1 MNNSMSSAGDREF
14 QKSATNA
21 VRLGIL
27 FLLLYW
33 CFLIIAP
40 FIPLVLWGAIMAVAI
55 YPLHQKLT
63 AMTGGRNKLS
73 AVLLVLTGLA
83 VLITPVVMLSG
94 SIVENVQGWAA
105 DIESGSLQVP
115 PPNES
120 VQDWPVIG
128 EDVYS
133 AWRLASENLTA
144 AAERYAPQLEGLR
157 DAMVS
162 AAAGMGSGI
171 LHMILSLIIAGIFL
185 ASAEASAAGTRA
197 VVNRLVG
204 PRGPKLIALSE
215 ATVRSVAQGVLGVA
229 IIQTL
234 LSTIGLVV
242 AGVPAAGVWAFLV
255 LLVAI
260 IQLPP
265 ILILAPIIVYVYSV
279 ADPVMATVFAVWSV
293 LASSS
298 DIVLKPLLLGRGLDV
313 PMLVILIG
321 AIGGMIYAGI
331 VGLFVG
337 AVILVLGYELL
348 EFWIKDDEAVEK
360 AAEPDTA
367 SDAV

>member
-1 MNNSMSSAGDREF
+1 MNNPVPSSDSGAFEAT
-14 QKSATNA
+14 ATNA

-40 FIPLVLWGAIMAVAI
+40 FVPLVLWGAIIAVAV
-55 YPLHQKLT
+55 YPLHTKLT
-63 AMTGGRNKLS
+63 AKVGGRHKLS
-73 AVLLVLTGLA
+73 AVLLVLVGLA

-94 SIVENVQGWAA
+94 SIVESVQAWAA

-115 PPNES
+115 PPNER
-120 VQDWPVIG
+120 VQGWPIIG
-128 EDVYS
+128 EDLYS
-133 AWRLASENLTA
+133 AWRLASESLTA

-157 DAMVS
+157 DYMVS
-162 AAAGMGSGI
+162 AAAGAGRG
-171 LHMILSLIIAGIFL
+171 LVQMILSLIVAGIFL
-185 ASAEASAAGTRA
+185 VSAQASTAGTRA

-204 PRGPKLIALSE
+204 PRGAKFITLSE

-234 LSTIGLVV
+234 LSAIGLVV

-255 LLVAI
+255 LLLAI

-265 ILILAPIIVYVYSV
+265 ILILAPIIVYVFSY
-279 ADPVMATVFAVWSV
+279 ADPVMATVFAVWSILV
-293 LASSS
+293 SSS
-298 DIVLKPLLLGRGLDV
+298 DIVLKPMLLGRGLDV
-313 PMLVILIG
+313 PMLVILLG
-321 AIGGMIYAGI
+321 AIGGMILSGI

-337 AVILVLGYELL
+337 AVVLVLGYELI
-348 EFWIKDDEAVEK
+348 EFWVKGDESVEK

>member
-1 MNNSMSSAGDREF
+1 MNSSMSSTGDQEF
-14 QKSATNA
+14 EKSATNA

-40 FIPLVLWGAIMAVAI
+40 FVHLVVWGAILAVAV
-55 YPLHQKLT
+55 YPLHQKL
-63 AMTGGRNKLS
+63 AAKTGGRNKLS
-73 AVLLVLTGLA
+73 AVLLVLVGLA
-83 VLITPVVMLSG
+83 ILITPVVMLSG
-94 SIVENVQGWAA
+94 SVIDGAQSWAEA
-105 DIESGSLQVP
+105 AERGSFQVP

-120 VQDWPVIG
+120 VQDWPIIG
-128 EDVYS
+128 EDLYS
-133 AWRLASENLTA
+133 AWHLASENLTA
-144 AAERYAPQLEGLR
+144 AAERYAAQLEGLR
-157 DAMVS
+157 NAVVS
-162 AAAGMGSGI
+162 AAAGAGSGMVQM
-171 LHMILSLIIAGIFL
+171 LLSIIIAGIFL
-185 ASAEASAAGTRA
+185 VSAEASAAGTRA
-197 VVNRLVG
+197 VVNRLAG

-242 AGVPAAGVWAFLV
+242 AGVPAAALWAFLV
-255 LLVAI
+255 LLLAI
-260 IQLPP
+260 VQLPP

-298 DIVLKPLLLGRGLDV
+298 DVVLKPLLLGRGLDV
-313 PMLVILIG
+313 PMLVILLG
-321 AIGGMIYAGI
+321 AIGGMILSGI

-337 AVILVLGYELL
+337 AVVLVLGYELI
-348 EFWIKDDEAVEK
+348 EFWIKGDKAVEN